1 MPDAESGIFFEIVM
15 NKNKIIVLLIA
26 LVAVFAY
33 NKMQNKQ
40 PLQSQNQQKIEVVQ
54 KQNDVGENADTA
66 QQQIGSDKE
75 SAEAVLKQAFENEQ
89 SDIQVE
95 GEGTVWKTLPDDNKG
110 TRHQRFILKLSS
122 GQTLLVAHN
131 IDLADKIKGLKKGDK
146 VAFYGEYEWS
156 EQGGVIHWT
165 HHDPSGRHT
174 DGWLKHD
181 GRLYQ

>member
-1 MPDAESGIFFEIVM
+1 MTTKARAI
-15 NKNKIIVLLIA
+15 
-26 LVAVFAY
+26 
-33 NKMQNKQ
+33 
-40 PLQSQNQQKIEVVQ
+40 
-54 KQNDVGENADTA
+54 NA
-66 QQQIGSDKE
+66 
-75 SAEAVLKQAFENEQ
+75 
-89 SDIQVE
+89 
-95 GEGTVWKTLPDDNKG
+95 
-110 TRHQRFILKLSS
+110 FILKLSS